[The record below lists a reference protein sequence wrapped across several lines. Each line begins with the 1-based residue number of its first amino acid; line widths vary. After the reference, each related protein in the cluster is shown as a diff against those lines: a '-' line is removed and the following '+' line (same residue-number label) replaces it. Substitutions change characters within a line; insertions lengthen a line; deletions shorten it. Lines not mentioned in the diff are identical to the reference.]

1 MNPVILQ
8 SEDFSTEA
16 VVNEIKSL
24 SKRIGGIVIFLG
36 TVRDFSKGK
45 DVDKLV
51 YEHYSEMAL
60 KELKK
65 LREDAIEKFDLIELR
80 IIHRYGELEAGQN
93 VVLIV
98 AAAQHRANAFEACQW
113 CIKELKMRVP
123 IWKKEFTSD
132 GEVWVEEHP

>member
-1 MNPVILQ
+1 MDVVKIQ
-8 SEDFSTEA
+8 AGDFSVGE
-16 VVNEIKSL
+16 VVDEIKSK
-24 SKRIGGIVIFLG
+24 SKRIGGIVVFLG

-45 DVDKLV
+45 DVDKLI

-65 LREDAIEKFDLIELR
+65 LRDAAIKKFDLIEMR
-80 IIHRYGELEAGQN
+80 IIHRYGELPAGEN
-93 VVLIV
+93 VVLIA
-98 AAAQHRANAFEACQW
+98 AAAQHRVNAFKACQW
-113 CIKELKMRVP
+113 CIDELKIRVP

>member
-1 MNPVILQ
+1 METVKLQ
-8 SEDFSTEA
+8 AEDFSTES
-16 VVNEIKSL
+16 VVNDVKSL
-24 SKRIGGIVIFLG
+24 SKRIGGIVVFLG

-45 DVDKLV
+45 AVDKLI

-65 LREDAIEKFDLIELR
+65 LREEAIEKFDLIELR
-80 IIHRYGELEAGQN
+80 LIHRYGELEAGQN

-113 CIKELKMRVP
+113 CIKELKIRVP
-123 IWKKEFTSD
+123 IWKKEFASD
-132 GEVWVEEHP
+132 GDVWVEEHP

>member
-1 MNPVILQ
+1 MDPVILQ
-8 SEDFSTEA
+8 PEDFSMEA

-24 SKRIGGIVIFLG
+24 SKRIGGIVVFLG

-45 DVDKLV
+45 DVDKLI

-65 LREDAIEKFDLIELR
+65 LRENAIEKFGLIELR
-80 IIHRYGELEAGQN
+80 IIHRYGELAAGQN